1 MIQKLAMNHSD
12 CMLEN
17 TQIKQ
22 QVKFLGTEIQRLS
35 KKAIQ
40 HQEIVTKTLREI
52 DALIQKQSEVN
63 KKNFNK
69 PFEEETLARDVS
81 EFGLRAVYEKPA
93 RGGARKGS
101 GRMSIGDSQLKEQIQ
116 GKFNFQEHTPQSA
129 KKSPVPK
136 QSPPQSAKKSP
147 VTFVPRRSK
156 RSTKMKTPAK
166 FNNFIR

>member
-1 MIQKLAMNHSD
+1 MISHNMIQKLAMNHSD

-40 HQEIVTKTLREI
+40 HQEIVTKTLRET

-69 PFEEETLARDVS
+69 P
-81 EFGLRAVYEKPA
+81 
-93 RGGARKGS
+93 
-101 GRMSIGDSQLKEQIQ
+101 
-116 GKFNFQEHTPQSA
+116 
-129 KKSPVPK
+129 
-136 QSPPQSAKKSP
+136 
-147 VTFVPRRSK
+147 FVPRRSK